1 MCLDKVVASG
11 YGLHLLYPRKDLLLG
26 QAQKCACCGRRQ
38 SIIDIVLSRDRN
50 ADSMFPLRC
59 MKQGIHMIHM
69 SCDRRSKKLLPLQ
82 TKEMLLHAQGICLLQ
97 FVVIPI

>member
-1 MCLDKVVASG
+1 
-11 YGLHLLYPRKDLLLG
+11 
-26 QAQKCACCGRRQ
+26 
-38 SIIDIVLSRDRN
+38 
-50 ADSMFPLRC
+50 

-82 TKEMLLHAQGICLLQ
+82 TKEMLLQAQGICLLQ